1 MFGLSDTR
9 RVIIELQIKIKR
21 EGDGMNAINTNERK
35 ADNSKNKNKFWSV
48 LKKVLLYT
56 LATIGVVLTLVVL
69 YKILEFLFVAAIL
82 LIAWVGIVPRR
93 WR

>member
-1 MFGLSDTR
+1 
-9 RVIIELQIKIKR
+9 
-21 EGDGMNAINTNERK
+21 MNAINTNERK
-35 ADNSKNKNKFWSV
+35 ADNSKSKNKFWSV

-56 LATIGVVLTLVVL
+56 LATIAVVLALVVL

-82 LIAWVGIVPRR
+82 LIGWIGVVPRR

>member
-9 RVIIELQIKIKR
+9 SAMIELEIKKQ
-21 EGDGMNAINTNERK
+21 GGNGMNTNGIR
-35 ADNSKNKNKFWSV
+35 ADNSVRKNKFWSI

-56 LATIGVVLTLVVL
+56 LAAIAVVLALVVL

-82 LIAWVGIVPRR
+82 LIGWIGVVPRR

>member
-1 MFGLSDTR
+1 MNTVNDNEKRADTPMR
-9 RVIIELQIKIKR
+9 
-21 EGDGMNAINTNERK
+21 
-35 ADNSKNKNKFWSV
+35 KNKLWRI

-56 LATIGVVLTLVVL
+56 LAAIAVVLALVVL

-82 LIAWVGIVPRR
+82 LIAWIGIVPRR

>member
-1 MFGLSDTR
+1 M
-9 RVIIELQIKIKR
+9 
-21 EGDGMNAINTNERK
+21 NTNEIR
-35 ADNSKNKNKFWSV
+35 ADNSVRKNKFWSI

-56 LATIGVVLTLVVL
+56 LAAVAVVLALVIL

>member
-1 MFGLSDTR
+1 M
-9 RVIIELQIKIKR
+9 
-21 EGDGMNAINTNERK
+21 NTNEIR
-35 ADNSKNKNKFWSV
+35 ADNSVRKNKFWSI

-56 LATIGVVLTLVVL
+56 LAAIAVVLALVVL

-82 LIAWVGIVPRR
+82 LIGWIGVVPRR

>member
-1 MFGLSDTR
+1 M
-9 RVIIELQIKIKR
+9 KR
-21 EGDGMNAINTNERK
+21 EDNGMNAINTNERK
-35 ADNSKNKNKFWSV
+35 VDNSIRKNKFWSV

-56 LATIGVVLTLVVL
+56 LATIAVVLALVVL

>member
-1 MFGLSDTR
+1 
-9 RVIIELQIKIKR
+9 
-21 EGDGMNAINTNERK
+21 MNAINTNEGK
-35 ADNSKNKNKFWSV
+35 ADNSKSKNKFWSV

-56 LATIGVVLTLVVL
+56 LATIAVVLALVVL

>member
-1 MFGLSDTR
+1 
-9 RVIIELQIKIKR
+9 
-21 EGDGMNAINTNERK
+21 MNAINTNEGK
-35 ADNSKNKNKFWSV
+35 ADNSKSKNKFWSV

-56 LATIGVVLTLVVL
+56 LATIAVVLALVVL
-69 YKILEFLFVAAIL
+69 YEILEFLFVAAIL

>member
-9 RVIIELQIKIKR
+9 CAIIELEIKNE
-21 EGDGMNAINTNERK
+21 EGNGMNTNEIR
-35 ADNSKNKNKFWSV
+35 ADNSVRKNKFWSI

-56 LATIGVVLTLVVL
+56 LAAIAVVLALVVL
-69 YKILEFLFVAAIL
+69 YKILEFLFVAVIL
-82 LIAWVGIVPRR
+82 LIGWIGVVPRR

>member
-1 MFGLSDTR
+1 MNTVNGNEKRADTSTR
-9 RVIIELQIKIKR
+9 
-21 EGDGMNAINTNERK
+21 
-35 ADNSKNKNKFWSV
+35 KNKFWSI

-56 LATIGVVLTLVVL
+56 LAAIAVVLALVVL

-82 LIAWVGIVPRR
+82 LIAWIGIVPRR

>member
-1 MFGLSDTR
+1 M
-9 RVIIELQIKIKR
+9 
-21 EGDGMNAINTNERK
+21 NTNGIR
-35 ADNSKNKNKFWSV
+35 ADNSVRKNKFWSI

-56 LATIGVVLTLVVL
+56 LAASAVVLALVVL

-82 LIAWVGIVPRR
+82 LIGWIGVVPRR